1 MKIIYYDCGYIAAVY
16 LCLAFFLFIH
26 SKSPTTNVDHHYFHP
41 TDVNKYILCV
51 WPHSAHANQNGNNM
65 EKVWLEI
72 RSNEQQKQPQYQ
84 QQQQL
89 KSNEA
94 TKDSIR
100 GITNSISQESSHH
113 SIQIDAR
120 KPVEV

>member
-1 MKIIYYDCGYIAAVY
+1 
-16 LCLAFFLFIH
+16 
-26 SKSPTTNVDHHYFHP
+26 
-41 TDVNKYILCV
+41 
-51 WPHSAHANQNGNNM
+51 M

-84 QQQQL
+84 QQQQQQQQL

-94 TKDSIR
+94 TE
-100 GITNSISQESSHH
+100 TNNTILQESSH